1 MMRRYADSYIDQLIS
16 RSDYEA
22 MVDLQLILMSGTG
35 VILDAPEYGFPT
47 IPFVFVESI
56 LWFAQS
62 IQSGAWTYFESSP
75 KDRQAA
81 MYEALDSF
89 APLGFAEKYKYG
101 SENWQ
106 DSERM
111 KELDR
116 WIDESENFCVQ
127 WLAEFQRKNRDV
139 FWPLYA

>member
-1 MMRRYADSYIDQLIS
+1 MRRYADSYIDQLIG

-22 MVDLQLILMSGTG
+22 MVDLQGILMSGTR
-35 VILDAPEYGFPT
+35 VNLDAPDYGLPS

-56 LWFAQS
+56 LWFSQS
-62 IQSGAWTYFESSP
+62 VRSGAWTYFESTA

-89 APLGFAEKYKYG
+89 APLGFAERYKYG
-101 SENWQ
+101 SENWR

-111 KELDR
+111 IELDR
-116 WIDESENFCVQ
+116 WIDESDDSCARR
-127 WLAEFQRKNRDV
+127 LAEFQRKNRDV
-139 FWPLYA
+139 FWPLNE